1 MVVLFFVIIFSSMGF
16 GLVLPPFVFVANNLG
31 ASEMLA
37 GFIVSS
43 FAMGQFLA
51 TPLWGKLS
59 DRYGRKPILIL
70 SMIGSTV
77 AYLSMAWADYAGS
90 LWMLL
95 GARFLT
101 GLMAGNFAAATAY
114 VADITPPEKR
124 AQGMGM
130 VGGAVSI
137 GFMSGPAIGG
147 LLSGNTAETASLF
160 MPSIAAA
167 AMSALTLF
175 AILLFLKES
184 RTAEQR
190 AEAVAASERE
200 TGDKNSGSFAQILRR
215 PILAQMVLMGFLV
228 FFAMTNFETT
238 FPFWAQSGF
247 AWGPRQVGFCFMYL
261 GFIVMLTQMFI
272 AGRLVPI
279 FGEGKLLL
287 AATCS
292 YSFGLLW
299 MATMPFALDPA
310 IADVRA
316 FAFDP
321 IGLTMAEVVMLFGI
335 TFTAAGGAMF
345 NTAST
350 SWVSKQAGDHER
362 GAVLGLFQSAGWLGR
377 SVGPTVSGFLFMTYG
392 PNTPLFAGALLMVPV
407 FFIVAYIRR
416 RHAAD
421 SA

>member
-1 MVVLFFVIIFSSMGF
+1 MPILFCVIVFSSMGF
-16 GLVLPPFVFVANNLG
+16 GLVLPPFVFVAKNLG
-31 ASEMLA
+31 ATEMLA

-51 TPLWGKLS
+51 TPVWGKLS
-59 DRYGRKPILIL
+59 DKHGRKPILML
-70 SMIGSTV
+70 TMIGSTL
-77 AYLSMAWADYAGS
+77 AYLLMAWADRSDS

-95 GARFLT
+95 GSRFLT

-114 VADITPPEKR
+114 VADITPPERR

-137 GFMSGPAIGG
+137 GFMTGPALGG
-147 LLSGNTAETASLF
+147 LLSGDTAATASLF
-160 MPSIAAA
+160 GPAIAAA
-167 AMSALTLF
+167 SMSLLTMI
-175 AILLFLKES
+175 AIIFFLPES
-184 RTAEQR
+184 LSPEQR
-190 AEAVAASERE
+190 AHASEQRDLMSQA
-200 TGDKNSGSFAQILRR
+200 GKGSMLHILSR
-215 PILAQMVLMGFLV
+215 PVLAQMVLMGFLV

-238 FPFWAQSGF
+238 FPFWAQAGF
-247 AWGPRQVGFCFMYL
+247 EWGPKQVGFCFMYL

-272 AGRLVPI
+272 AGRLVPM
-279 FGEGKLLL
+279 FGEGRLLL
-287 AATCS
+287 AAVCS
-292 YSFGLLW
+292 YMFGLLW
-299 MATMPFALDPA
+299 MATAPFTVAGDATIAALALGPLSLT
-310 IADVRA
+310 RA
-316 FAFDP
+316 E
-321 IGLTMAEVVMLFGI
+321 LLMLFGI
-335 TFTAAGGAMF
+335 TFTAFGGAMF

-392 PNTPLFAGALLMVPV
+392 PNTPLFAGAMLMLPV
-407 FFIVAYIRR
+407 FAIVMYIRR

>member
-1 MVVLFFVIIFSSMGF
+1 MPILFCVIVFSSMGF
-16 GLVLPPFVFVANNLG
+16 GLVLPPFVFVAKNLG
-31 ASEMLA
+31 ATEMLA

-51 TPLWGKLS
+51 TPVWGKLS
-59 DRYGRKPILIL
+59 DKHGRKPILIL
-70 SMIGSTV
+70 TMIGSTL
-77 AYLSMAWADYAGS
+77 AYLLMAWADWSDS

-95 GARFLT
+95 GSRFLT

-147 LLSGNTAETASLF
+147 LLSGDTAATASLF
-160 MPSIAAA
+160 GPAVAAA
-167 AMSALTLF
+167 SMSLLTMF
-175 AILLFLKES
+175 AIIFFLPES
-184 RTAEQR
+184 LSPAQRAHAAEQR
-190 AEAVAASERE
+190 ALMSQA
-200 TGDKNSGSFAQILRR
+200 GKGSFVHILSR
-215 PILAQMVLMGFLV
+215 PVLAQMVLMGFLV

-238 FPFWAQSGF
+238 FPFWAQAGF
-247 AWGPRQVGFCFMYL
+247 AWGPKQVGFCFMYL

-272 AGRLVPI
+272 TGRLVPI
-279 FGEGKLLL
+279 FGEGRLLMT
-287 AATCS
+287 AVCS
-292 YSFGLLW
+292 YMFGLVW
-299 MATMPFALDPA
+299 MATVPFSLAS
-310 IADVRA
+310 DVATITVSLGPVSLTRA
-316 FAFDP
+316 E
-321 IGLTMAEVVMLFGI
+321 LVMLFGI
-335 TFTAAGGAMF
+335 TFTAFGGAMF

-350 SWVSKQAGDHER
+350 SWVSKQAGEHER

-392 PNTPLFAGALLMVPV
+392 PNTPLFAGAMLMLPV
-407 FFIVAYIRR
+407 FAIVMYIRR

-421 SA
+421 AA

>member
-1 MVVLFFVIIFSSMGF
+1 MPILFCVIVFSSMGF
-16 GLVLPPFVFVANNLG
+16 GLVLPPFVFVAKNLG
-31 ASEMLA
+31 ATEMLA

-51 TPLWGKLS
+51 TPVWGKLS
-59 DRYGRKPILIL
+59 DKHGRKPILIL
-70 SMIGSTV
+70 TMIGSTL
-77 AYLSMAWADYAGS
+77 AYLLMAWADWSDS

-95 GARFLT
+95 GSRFLT

-147 LLSGNTAETASLF
+147 LLSGDTAATASLF
-160 MPSIAAA
+160 GPAVAAA
-167 AMSALTLF
+167 IMSLLTMF
-175 AILLFLKES
+175 AIIFFLPES
-184 RTAEQR
+184 LSPEQRAHAAEQR
-190 AEAVAASERE
+190 ALMSQA
-200 TGDKNSGSFAQILRR
+200 GKGSFVHILSR
-215 PILAQMVLMGFLV
+215 PVLAQMVLMGFLV

-238 FPFWAQSGF
+238 FPFWAQAGF
-247 AWGPRQVGFCFMYL
+247 AWGPKQVGFCFMYL

-272 AGRLVPI
+272 TGRLVPI
-279 FGEGKLLL
+279 FGEGRLLMT
-287 AATCS
+287 AVCS
-292 YSFGLLW
+292 YMFGLVW
-299 MATMPFALDPA
+299 MATAPFSLAS
-310 IADVRA
+310 DVA
-316 FAFDP
+316 TITVSLGP
-321 IGLTMAEVVMLFGI
+321 LGLTRAELVMLFGI
-335 TFTAAGGAMF
+335 TFTAFGGAMF

-350 SWVSKQAGDHER
+350 SWVSKQAGEHER

-392 PNTPLFAGALLMVPV
+392 PNTPLFAGAMLMLPV
-407 FFIVAYIRR
+407 FAIVMYIRR

-421 SA
+421 TA

>member
-310 IADVRA
+310 IVDVRA

>member
-1 MVVLFFVIIFSSMGF
+1 MPILFCVIVFSSMGF
-16 GLVLPPFVFVANNLG
+16 GLVLPPFVFVAKNLG
-31 ASEMLA
+31 ATEMLA

-51 TPLWGKLS
+51 TPVWGKLS
-59 DRYGRKPILIL
+59 DKHGRKPILLL

-77 AYLSMAWADYAGS
+77 AYALMAWADWSDS

-95 GARFLT
+95 GSRFLT

-147 LLSGNTAETASLF
+147 LLSGNTAATASLF
-160 MPSIAAA
+160 GPSVAAA
-167 AMSALTLF
+167 SMSLLTLF
-175 AILLFLKES
+175 AIAFFLRES
-184 RTAEQR
+184 LSPEQRAHAAEQR
-190 AEAVAASERE
+190 ALMSQA
-200 TGDKNSGSFAQILRR
+200 GKGSFAHILSR
-215 PILAQMVLMGFLV
+215 PVLAQMVLMGFLV

-238 FPFWAQSGF
+238 FPFWAQAGF
-247 AWGPRQVGFCFMYL
+247 DWGPKQVGFCFMYL

-272 AGRLVPI
+272 TGRLVPL
-279 FGEGKLLL
+279 FGEGRLLL
-287 AATCS
+287 TAVCS
-292 YSFGLLW
+292 YMFGLLW
-299 MATMPFALDPA
+299 MATVPFSVAPEAVTEVLSFGP
-310 IADVRA
+310 VS
-316 FAFDP
+316 
-321 IGLTMAEVVMLFGI
+321 LTNAELLMLFGI
-335 TFTAAGGAMF
+335 TFTAFGGAMF

-350 SWVSKQAGDHER
+350 SWVSKQAGEHER

-392 PNTPLFAGALLMVPV
+392 PNTPLFAAAMLMLPV
-407 FFIVAYIRR
+407 FAIVIYIRR

-421 SA
+421 AA

>member
-1 MVVLFFVIIFSSMGF
+1 MPILFCVIVFSSMGF
-16 GLVLPPFVFVANNLG
+16 GLVLPPFVFVAKNLG
-31 ASEMLA
+31 ATEMLA

-51 TPLWGKLS
+51 TPIWGKLS
-59 DRYGRKPILIL
+59 DKHGRKPILIL
-70 SMIGSTV
+70 SMAGSTV
-77 AYLSMAWADYAGS
+77 AYALMAWADWSDS

-95 GARFLT
+95 GSRFLT

-147 LLSGNTAETASLF
+147 LLSGNTAATASLF
-160 MPSIAAA
+160 GPSVAAA
-167 AMSALTLF
+167 SMSLLTLF
-175 AILLFLKES
+175 AIVFFLRES
-184 RTAEQR
+184 LSPEQRAHAAEQR
-190 AEAVAASERE
+190 ALMSQA
-200 TGDKNSGSFAQILRR
+200 GKGSFAHILSR
-215 PILAQMVLMGFLV
+215 PVLAQMVLMGFLV

-238 FPFWAQSGF
+238 FPFWAQAGF
-247 AWGPRQVGFCFMYL
+247 DWGPKQVGFCFMYL

-272 AGRLVPI
+272 TGRLVPL
-279 FGEGKLLL
+279 FGEGRLLMT
-287 AATCS
+287 AVCS
-292 YSFGLLW
+292 YVFGLVW
-299 MATMPFALDPA
+299 MATVPFSVPPEALT
-310 IADVRA
+310 VVLSLG
-316 FAFDP
+316 P
-321 IGLTMAEVVMLFGI
+321 ISLTNAELLMLFGI
-335 TFTAAGGAMF
+335 TFTAFGGAMF

-350 SWVSKQAGDHER
+350 SWVSKQAGEHER

-392 PNTPLFAGALLMVPV
+392 PNTPLFAGAMLMLPV
-407 FFIVAYIRR
+407 FVIVMYIRH

-421 SA
+421 TA